1 VRRSI
6 WVGLVVVCLVCGL
19 KTSSTLAQA
28 VFGSI
33 IGTVT
38 DPQGGAVVG
47 AKVTVTSVTKSF
59 AYDTTTNE
67 SGNYSV
73 THLIP
78 DTYKIRVESAG
89 FKATDI
95 PSVQVSADASAHVD
109 ATMQVGAVTQS
120 VEVTGDI
127 PQLVTDRADVDVEF
141 SQKYVQDLPVL
152 NRNFTSFELL
162 SPGTQ
167 KLPGFNHA
175 ATENPQGGG
184 QIQVNGQHF
193 SGTNFELDGTD
204 NQDPILG
211 IIVVNPNLDAIA
223 ETKIALQDYDAESG
237 KATSGVISVQTKS
250 GSNEF
255 HGSGFY
261 FYRSSDQQARD
272 PFTNKPGVPLASANW
287 KQFGGSV
294 GGPIIKNKLFF
305 FGDYQGTKTQQGI
318 TNQYTIPT
326 SEAVSSCNPATNAA
340 SATPGFCDLSQYINI
355 TGGGQIYQPGTY
367 VANGS
372 TTCPNT
378 PTQAQTQAAL
388 LTGSCRAP
396 FAGNK
401 IPIGMINQNV
411 GKVLALF
418 PTPTVTDP
426 TSSNFLQ
433 NNFVSQGAGPF
444 DQKSFDTRI
453 DYSAPHNYQVFG
465 RFSLDYF
472 SLSGKGGLGALGGNG
487 FGPGGLAG
495 SSIVHN
501 YSLASGFT
509 KAIGVKWLT
518 DFRFGYFKY
527 NPQTAYPDQN
537 TAPMD
542 ALGFPCLNTPSTLP
556 NTNCASGINGL
567 PTTGGLSGFLFSSGG
582 DTGKGIFSSFGNGLN
597 IARCNCPLTESEQQF
612 QFVNN
617 WTRSQG
623 NHTIKFGADIRY
635 AENLRVPSDQSRSGL
650 LYFDSG
656 DTSNAGVQGLSFA
669 TFLLGDVNQFQ
680 RYVST
685 SVNAA
690 ERQKR
695 WFFYGQ
701 DSWRVSPKFTMT
713 YGVRWEIYFPETVNA
728 KGNGGFANLDQGITR
743 VAGFGG
749 VGTDGNVNNTYKA
762 FAPRLSVA
770 YQFDPKTVV
779 RLGYGRGFDIG
790 VFGSNFGHVVTQN
803 LPVLAKQDL
812 ADSNYNSAASNNRS
826 PIFTLNPN
834 NAGVPLGIQPAQ
846 TTTFGPP
853 AFNFTQIISS
863 ISSSGTLPI
872 DGLDGTTQGNARP
885 RVQRLPTIDQWNATI
900 QRQITPT
907 LNITASYIGN
917 KGTHVFAGGGPS
929 YNSNQP
935 AVGGGTGLYACTAN
949 PAPNSGTFDCKP
961 NFSAFQS
968 QGARRPLFL
977 NGVPAFTYPGFT
989 YVNASGV
996 VTPTPPCCSVDT
1008 NYYGNDADNKYNAL
1022 QVKAEKRVSYGLT
1035 FLAHYTFSHA
1045 YAYDS
1050 TYFNINKRIAW
1061 GPNQNNRNQVFV
1073 ANVIYELP
1081 IGRGKKF
1088 MGDAGRI
1095 KDLVIGGWQLT
1106 DTLTYGTGLPWT
1118 PSLKNCGQVTDTGPC
1133 RPNIGTGTLSTG
1145 LSHQNGATYWFTP
1158 ISELTEE
1165 IPLSPTNITG
1175 TDACLTAR
1183 PASGPFALPACGQI
1197 GNVGIYSYRGPHAFY
1212 DDMALS
1218 KNFTITE
1225 RVKAQFRF
1233 DAYNVFNHP
1242 VLGLPNNCVDCGG
1255 QSGQITDI
1263 EADSAPG
1270 APIGMRQ
1277 LQFGVR
1283 VTF

>member
-1 VRRSI
+1 MRRRLSI
-6 WVGLVVVCLVCGL
+6 PLLLASLFVFGLS
-19 KTSSTLAQA
+19 TSTASAQA

-38 DPQGGAVVG
+38 DSQGAAVVG

-78 DTYKIRVESAG
+78 DQYRIRVEAPG
-89 FKATDI
+89 FKAYDV
-95 PSVQVSADASAHVD
+95 PSIQVNADTAGHVD
-109 ATMQVGAVTQS
+109 AQLQVGDVTQS
-120 VEVTGDI
+120 IEVTGEV
-127 PQLVTDRADVDVEF
+127 PQLITDRADVDIQF
-141 SQKYVQDLPVL
+141 SQKYVEDLPVL

-237 KATSGVISVQTKS
+237 KATSGVIRVQTKS

-261 FYRSSDQQARD
+261 YFRDSAQQARD
-272 PFTNKPGVPLASANW
+272 PFTNKPGVPLAAATW
-287 KQFGGSV
+287 KQYGGSI
-294 GGPIIKNKLFF
+294 GGPILKDKLFF
-305 FGDYQGTKTQQGI
+305 FGDYQGTNQQQGI

-326 SEAVSSCNPATNAA
+326 TEALSTCNPATNAA
-340 SATPGFCDLSQYINI
+340 SATPGFCDLSQYTKL
-355 TGGGQIYQPGTY
+355 TGGGLIFDPKTGNPLDGTGRTQFCGPAGCATQP
-367 VANGS
+367 NW
-372 TTCPNT
+372 
-378 PTQAQTQAAL
+378 
-388 LTGSCRAP
+388 
-396 FAGNK
+396 
-401 IPIGMINQNV
+401 IPIGRINQNV
-411 GKVLALF
+411 GNVLALF

-426 TSSNFLQ
+426 TSANFLQ
-433 NNFVSQGAGPF
+433 NNFVSSGAGPF
-444 DQKSFDTRI
+444 KQNSFDVRI
-453 DYSAPHNYQVFG
+453 DYAAPHNYQVFG

-472 SLSGKGGLGALGGNG
+472 SLSGLGGLGALGGNG
-487 FGPGGLAG
+487 FGPGGLNG
-495 SSIVHN
+495 SSNVHN

-509 KAIGVKWLT
+509 KAIGTKWLT

-527 NPQTAYPDQN
+527 NPQTAYSDQN

-542 ALGFPCLNTPSTLP
+542 KLGFPCLNTNSTLP

-582 DTGKGIFSSFGNGLN
+582 DTSKGIFSPFGNGLN

-612 QFVNN
+612 QWVNN
-617 WTRSQG
+617 WTRMQG

-635 AENLRVPSDQSRSGL
+635 AMNLRVPSDQSRSGL
-650 LYFDSG
+650 LYFDNG
-656 DTSNAGVQGLSFA
+656 GTSNAGVQGLSLA

-690 ERQKR
+690 ERQNR

-701 DSWRVSPKFTMT
+701 DSWRVSSKFTMT
-713 YGVRWEIYFPETVNA
+713 YGLRWEIYFPEFVNA
-728 KGNGGFANLDQGITR
+728 KGNGGFANLDQGVIR
-743 VAGFGG
+743 VAGYGPIG
-749 VGTDGNVNNTYKA
+749 SNGNINNTLKA
-762 FAPRLSVA
+762 FAPRLSFA

-812 ADSNYNSAASNNRS
+812 ADANLNPAATNNRS
-826 PIFTLNPN
+826 AIFTLNPS
-834 NAGVPLGIQPAQ
+834 NAGGPLAINPLQ
-846 TTTFGPP
+846 TTTLGPP
-853 AFNFTQIISS
+853 AFNFAPILGS
-863 ISSSGTLPI
+863 ISASGTLPI
-872 DGLDGTTQGNARP
+872 DGIDGTTQGNARP
-885 RVQRLPTIDQWNATI
+885 LVQRLPTIDQWNATV
-900 QRQITPT
+900 QRQITST
-907 LNITASYIGN
+907 LNLTVSYIGN
-917 KGTHVFAGGGPS
+917 KGTHVFAGTGPS
-929 YNSNQP
+929 YNSNQA
-935 AVGGGTGLYACTAN
+935 AVGAGTFAYQCNPN
-949 PAPNSGTFDCKP
+949 PAPNLGTFDCKQAFQP
-961 NFSAFQS
+961 FQS
-968 QGARRPLFL
+968 QSARRPLFL

-989 YVNASGV
+989 YVNSSGV
-996 VTPTPPCCSVDT
+996 VTPTPACCAVDT

-1022 QVKAEKRVSYGLT
+1022 QIKAEKRISHGLQ

-1050 TYFNINKRIAW
+1050 TYFPINKRIAW
-1061 GPNQNNRNQVFV
+1061 GPNPYNRNQVFV
-1073 ANVIYELP
+1073 ANAIYQLP
-1081 IGRGKKF
+1081 IGKGKTF
-1088 MGDAGRI
+1088 MSDASRAM
-1095 KDLVIGGWQLT
+1095 DLLVGGWQISN
-1106 DTLTYGTGLPWT
+1106 TLTYGTGLPWT
-1118 PSLKNCGQVTDTGPC
+1118 PSIQNCGQISDAGPC
-1133 RPNIGTGTLSTG
+1133 RPNMVGTQTLGTGLT
-1145 LSHQNGATYWFTP
+1145 HANGATYWFTP
-1158 ISELTEE
+1158 VPTLSQASPE

-1175 TDACLTAR
+1175 TSNACLTAR
-1183 PASGPFALPACGQI
+1183 PTSGPFALPGCGQI
-1197 GNVGIYSYRGPHAFY
+1197 GNVGFDSYRGPHAFY
-1212 DDMALS
+1212 DDMSIS

-1225 RVKAQFRF
+1225 RVTAQFRF

-1242 VLGLPNNCVDCGG
+1242 VLALPNSCVDCGG

-1263 EADSAPG
+1263 EADAAPG

-1277 LQFGVR
+1277 LQFGFR